1 MVANDG
7 HPFPLFLLLILYNP
21 LIIGSLQLELMDS
34 AAMYPLSISSPQGKT
49 SSVKSDSSSGS
60 DHTRYAP
67 FSSSIHRVHLPLIFS
82 FFLPTVSAD
91 IYLSLLSLSLSSL
104 VSKTILGET
113 EEYYL
118 TQVTIPLPSTHPIH
132 PSVSIPP
139 PLTFSPFP
147 FFSCCQ
153 LSERGGDDFVRQRHI
168 YLGLYLEWPR
178 RRRGGD
184 QTLSLCSFTSHY
196 QLFWRVNSLLSTQSI
211 STISCPFSRFSR
223 YIQLDSEYWDD
234 CESLGTEF
242 LSRRQRKSVRE
253 EGESGSWSPL
263 FYSTTSSSSSSSP
276 MDIPDVLAQ
285 TEGGCTVVIDGCS
298 LR

>member
-1 MVANDG
+1 
-7 HPFPLFLLLILYNP
+7 
-21 LIIGSLQLELMDS
+21 MDS

-82 FFLPTVSAD
+82 FFLPTVS
-91 IYLSLLSLSLSSL
+91 IPRYLSLPFFPSLCPPLFPKLSWGRQRSTILRKWQYLYLRPIPFTPLFPSLLLSPFPHSPSSL
-104 VSKTILGET
+104 VASYLREEGTISCDKDTFILDCTSNDQGGEG
-113 EEYYL
+113 EE
-118 TQVTIPLPSTHPIH
+118 T
-132 PSVSIPP
+132 
-139 PLTFSPFP
+139 
-147 FFSCCQ
+147 
-153 LSERGGDDFVRQRHI
+153 R
-168 YLGLYLEWPR
+168 
-178 RRRGGD
+178 
-184 QTLSLCSFTSHY
+184 LSLCSFTSHY

-298 LR
+298 LRYESSLFWHQPSLLIPVKSSTQQRI